1 MLPVGFVEY
10 TIFPQKRYQI
20 AIKRHFQILTWWKAK
35 RTKDELND
43 LTGTGSGRKSSR
55 KDKGTREEQME
66 MMSTS
71 VAQANAIAIAVT
83 AVAQGH
89 IFIQGHSLNFICCNN
104 HQVFGNEN

>member
-1 MLPVGFVEY
+1 MEY

-55 KDKGTREEQME
+55 KGKGTREEQME
-66 MMSTS
+66 MMSTSAS

-83 AVAQGH
+83 AVAQGY
-89 IFIQGHSLNFICCNN
+89 ISIQ
-104 HQVFGNEN
+104 